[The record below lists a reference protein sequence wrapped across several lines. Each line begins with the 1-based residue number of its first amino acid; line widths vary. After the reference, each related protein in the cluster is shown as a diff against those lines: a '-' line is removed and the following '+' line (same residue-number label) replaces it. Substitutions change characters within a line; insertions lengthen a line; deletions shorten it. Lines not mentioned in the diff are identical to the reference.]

1 MDTKKVEISPTFR
14 KLFPDEAKRAEQ
26 YGIPIGTKPG
36 KRILGYPVFYALY
49 RTQLTGYESDSNG
62 PLQPADVPR
71 IVKSQ
76 MDKIISALDREAAST
91 DRERF
96 DRIVDI
102 LQNSDERLNIR
113 MIVEAHLRGRDVGSC
128 YGGAMYDVQ
137 ITVNGK
143 LYKGRGQ
150 NRPAA
155 LADVTKRF
163 EEMQH
168 DRAINAL

>member
-14 KLFPDEAKRAEQ
+14 KMFPDEAKRAEQ

-49 RTQLTGYESDSNG
+49 RNQLTGYESDNNG

-76 MDKIISALDREAAST
+76 MDKIIAALDKEAAST

-96 DRIVDI
+96 DRIVDT
-102 LQNSDERLNIR
+102 LRQSDERLNIG
-113 MIVEAHLRGRDVGSC
+113 MIVEAHSRGRDVGSC

-137 ITVNGK
+137 MTIAGK
-143 LYKGRGQ
+143 RYEGRGR
-150 NRPAA
+150 NRAEA
-155 LADVTKRF
+155 LANVTKRF
-163 EEMQH
+163 EDAQ
-168 DRAINAL
+168 NVG

>member
-49 RTQLTGYESDSNG
+49 RTQLTGYESDKDG

-76 MDKIISALDREAAST
+76 MDKIIAALDREAAST

-128 YGGAMYDVQ
+128 YGGVEYDVQ
-137 ITVNGK
+137 MTIAGK
-143 LYKGRGQ
+143 YYEGRGR
-150 NRPAA
+150 NRAEA
-155 LADVTKRF
+155 LANVTKQF
-163 EEMQH
+163 EDAQ
-168 DRAINAL
+168 NVG